1 MTDTLDPSLPFWHEF
16 FGAMHMVPNFY
27 RYHWIS
33 NNSALMSTLRVLSD
47 SPAREEEHRLFQR
60 ALEWFDRPYSV
71 QDNLIEFRSMSSQ
84 WDGKFESVQ
93 ESLDRV
99 VRFTRAVW
107 EHSCRVEREDPPQL
121 PEVQIPRSWLNRLF
135 FGLVLDALAAMR
147 SRAPQQHLLR
157 LSTRASEQSVQV
169 TLSATGPGLPPG
181 LMPHLFEPLC
191 PPPVPGT
198 GQWLGLYGLRALVEA
213 VGGALQVES
222 QPNQGVT
229 FLVDLPIHVRF
240 GEGPPP
246 RPLEEPQL
254 RALQN
259 DERNAVRAVMA
270 LAAEEVLTQTAF
282 LRSLLQRI
290 ARFPNEEEKEEER
303 EWLSLGFEVWRLL
316 HVQARNLRLLRF
328 VPPEPLLPVYV
339 EKCLARALRMIRGQL
354 PPTVRVEED
363 LAPEP
368 SPVLGSARYLLRVF
382 LYLLRGSLHTM
393 GHDPSRQHVLRV
405 RSWREESWSR
415 VVLTGPVLPPWQQR
429 IFLESGILRL
439 ESESDRSADYSLP
452 GSQAIV
458 ETMGGELR
466 VDSDES
472 GGTTYSVRLPTAPGL
487 PYP

>member
-1 MTDTLDPSLPFWHEF
+1 MLHTVNYFWEF
-16 FGAMHMVPNFY
+16 RA
-27 RYHWIS
+27 S
-33 NNSALMSTLRVLSD
+33 K
-47 SPAREEEHRLFQR
+47 EEHRLFQR
-60 ALEWFDRPYSV
+60 ARESCEGPYSV
-71 QDNLIEFRSMSSQ
+71 PDNLFGFMLEGPEPR
-84 WDGKFESVQ
+84 WEGKFESVQ

-107 EHSCRVEREDPPQL
+107 EHSCQVERDDPPQL
-121 PEVQIPRSWLNRLF
+121 PEVQITRTWLNRLF

-147 SRAPQQHLLR
+147 SRAPQQHVLR
-157 LSTRASEQSVQV
+157 LSTRASEQSVRV
-169 TLSATGPGLPPG
+169 TISATGPGLPPG
-181 LMPHLFEPLC
+181 MMPHLFEPLC

-198 GQWLGLYGLRALVEA
+198 GQWLGLYRLRALVEA

-229 FLVDLPIHVRF
+229 FRVDLPIHVRS

-259 DERNAVRAVMA
+259 DERNAARAVMA
-270 LAAEEVLTQTAF
+270 LAAEQVLTQTAF

-290 ARFPNEEEKEEER
+290 ARLPNEEAKEEEKEEKR
-303 EWLSLGFEVWRLL
+303 EVLSTGFEACRRL
-316 HVQARNLRLLRF
+316 HAQARNLRLLRY
-328 VPPEPLLPVYV
+328 VPPEPPLPVYV

-382 LYLLRGSLHTM
+382 LYLLRGSLRTM

-415 VVLTGPVLPPWQQR
+415 VVLTGPVFRTSEEQHF
-429 IFLESGILRL
+429 FLESGILVQ
-439 ESESDRSADYSLP
+439 SGIWDSASGPEDYSLP

-458 ETMGGELR
+458 EAMGGELR

-472 GGTTYSVRLPTAPGL
+472 GGTTYSLRLPAAPGL
-487 PYP
+487 PGP